1 MILWRR
7 SLDSIGISF
16 GIIIVLGLLG
26 KAAAQSSPQEE
37 WDKTVQAAKKEG
49 RLTVYGSSAH
59 EKLYRLFNKEYPE
72 IKVTYVSGRGSENG
86 PRILRERRAKKYIVD
101 LYVAGIHTPYKLLY
115 RSKALDP
122 VPPSLMLPEVL
133 DQSKWWRG
141 KHHYADDVGRYI
153 FIFEGTVQS
162 GGIAYNKNL
171 VDPKRFKSFW
181 DVLDSEWRG
190 KGVALHP
197 KSRGMI
203 SQALTFFYHNP
214 KLGPDFIKRLYSE
227 MDLTI
232 SRNDRQMV
240 DWLGAG
246 KFQFSF
252 FARGVGTAEVQGLP
266 VQQFYAGTFK
276 EGAFINPLN
285 GSVSLMNQASHPNA
299 AKLAMNWIL
308 SRRGQLGFQKVTKE
322 RSGRGANSMREDIS
336 KEDVHFSQRRVKGVD
351 YLFTA
356 RPEWMDM
363 SAISELAFKAW
374 SGSKKK

>member
-1 MILWRR
+1 MFFQKRTLE
-7 SLDSIGISF
+7 LVGLSIGL
-16 GIIIVLGLLG
+16 IIVFGLPG
-26 KAAAQSSPQEE
+26 KADAQSNRQNQ
-37 WDKTVQAAKKEG
+37 WDKTVQAAKEEG

-59 EKLYRLFNKEYPE
+59 EKLFRLFNKEYPE
-72 IKVTYVSGRGSENG
+72 IKVTFVSGRGSENG

-141 KHHYADDVGRYI
+141 KHHYADDAGRYI

-171 VDPKRFKSFW
+171 VDQKRFKSFW
-181 DVLDSEWRG
+181 DVLDSEWKG

-214 KLGPDFIKRLYSE
+214 KLGPEFIKRLYSE

-266 VQQFYAGTFK
+266 VRQFYAGTFK

-285 GSVSLMNQASHPNA
+285 GSVSLMNQAPHPNA
-299 AKLAMNWIL
+299 ARLAMNWIL

-363 SAISELAFKAW
+363 TAISQLAFKAW
-374 SGSKKK
+374 SGAKKK